1 MESFKEIEVQK
12 INNNM
17 EELLIVIQ
25 EQNKIL
31 QDTIFYFNEKKNYEI
46 QSISRQIF
54 NKIDGN
60 KKLISLKML
69 SENANNR
76 LKESSNSE
84 LFDKDEKYETSEEED
99 IFIDLQHI
107 ENRIKRFKDA

>member
-1 MESFKEIEVQK
+1 MESFKKIEVQK

-31 QDTIFYFNEKKNYEI
+31 QDTIIYFNEMKNNEI
-46 QSISRQIF
+46 QSISKPIF

-60 KKLISLKML
+60 KKLISLRRM
-69 SENANNR
+69 SENTNNG
-76 LKESSNSE
+76 LKELSDRNEES
-84 LFDKDEKYETSEEED
+84 DTDEED
-99 IFIDLQHI
+99 DDVSLT
-107 ENRIKRFKDA
+107 